1 MKTANLFQ
9 GEKKLRNLNAC
20 VGENGWTGMTT
31 YMDGYQS
38 ATLIMLE
45 SILSSYDD
53 SSANDLPT
61 NASYW
66 DLDTSIYPIVF
77 SARHFIE
84 LFLKHK
90 IHLINHLKVKK
101 DIDDKLTKT
110 HDIGKLWII
119 FKEIV
124 IETNE
129 LRITEFISLLDPFI
143 QDFSKIDSTG
153 ETFRYPYSTRN
164 DKHLKDISV
173 IGINNFYEKFNELS
187 EITNSFNSLIVSLKH
202 EYRVKTFT
210 KNMSRVQIRNLA
222 QRLPIFEKW
231 TDESFT
237 QIKSDLKQEFN
248 ISANELTKVIEIIKS
263 HIEFKR
269 YIYPNTYDLQISE
282 TKLIQ
287 LLKNYYSRHALYGFT
302 DEEIASVR
310 AIIEISIPMMNGNY
324 YSEDYSF
331 LYEDFLKGYQLN
343 SFEKETDA
351 DFILVNLHR
360 LKKGLIEINY
370 RGLLDSN
377 GIF

>member
-101 DIDDKLTKT
+101 NIDDKLTKT

-129 LRITEFISLLDPFI
+129 LRITEFISLLLHSQLFI
-143 QDFSKIDSTG
+143 I
-153 ETFRYPYSTRN
+153 
-164 DKHLKDISV
+164 H
-173 IGINNFYEKFNELS
+173 
-187 EITNSFNSLIVSLKH
+187 
-202 EYRVKTFT
+202 
-210 KNMSRVQIRNLA
+210 
-222 QRLPIFEKW
+222 
-231 TDESFT
+231 
-237 QIKSDLKQEFN
+237 
-248 ISANELTKVIEIIKS
+248 
-263 HIEFKR
+263 
-269 YIYPNTYDLQISE
+269 
-282 TKLIQ
+282 
-287 LLKNYYSRHALYGFT
+287 
-302 DEEIASVR
+302 
-310 AIIEISIPMMNGNY
+310 
-324 YSEDYSF
+324 
-331 LYEDFLKGYQLN
+331 
-343 SFEKETDA
+343 
-351 DFILVNLHR
+351 
-360 LKKGLIEINY
+360 
-370 RGLLDSN
+370 
-377 GIF
+377 